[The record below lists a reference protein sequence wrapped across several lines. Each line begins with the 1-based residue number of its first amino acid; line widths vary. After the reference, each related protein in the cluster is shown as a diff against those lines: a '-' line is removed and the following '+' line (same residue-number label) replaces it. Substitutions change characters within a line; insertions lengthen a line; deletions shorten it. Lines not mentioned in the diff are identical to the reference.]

1 MSQFSKTYVFHL
13 FQGGVMG
20 ISIEVRES
28 LKMLD
33 HEGDHTIDAM
43 DFLSARMF
51 ILNFVL
57 KTIVIE
63 VILLFS

>member
-1 MSQFSKTYVFHL
+1 
-13 FQGGVMG
+13 MG